1 MRLEAIGAGIAR
13 FLGADR
19 RQGSLADRAGAE
31 SEQVGDQFPD
41 LLERDG
47 PDVRVRRLDY
57 AVDADGRRQVRL
69 GHTESGYFNLAQPC
83 SPRSRAGHDHDRV
96 LPELEHIIGG
106 DDDGR
111 TDEPRL
117 APRRRPK
124 IARTTSPAR
133 IGHIT
138 HRRIEHGLGVSIER
152 GAGELSA
159 DDATTLPVV

>member
-1 MRLEAIGAGIAR
+1 MSSRLSEPYERGSWARPPAGSTCDLA
-13 FLGADR
+13 
-19 RQGSLADRAGAE
+19 GSE
-31 SEQVGDQFPD
+31 SEQVSDQFPD
-41 LLERDG
+41 LLQRDG
-47 PDVRVRRLDY
+47 HNVHVRRLDD
-57 AVDADGRRQVRL
+57 AVDTDCRRQVRL
-69 GHTESGYFNLAQPC
+69 GHTEPGYVDLAQPFP
-83 SPRSRAGHDHDRV
+83 PRGRARHDDDRV

-133 IGHIT
+133 ISHIT